1 MKYTEEMKQFILDN
15 YKGASNA
22 ELTERFNSKFG
33 TKVSLGQMKSYK
45 GNHGLNSGLTGKFEK
60 GHIPQNKGKKMS
72 AEMYEKVK
80 HTMFKKGHIPQ
91 NHRPVGS
98 ERVNVDGYIE
108 VKVKGPNIWELKHRL
123 VWERAN
129 GVIPKEAGIIFLDGN
144 KLNCSIDNLRCVTR
158 AELLYL
164 NRHGLNNAGEVT
176 DTGILMARLDSARNK
191 RKRLN
196 NKEEL

>member
-1 MKYTEEMKQFILDN
+1 MKQFILDN
-15 YKGASNA
+15 YKGVSNA
-22 ELTERFNSKFG
+22 ELTKRFNSKFG

-72 AEMYEKVK
+72 AEMYEKAK
-80 HTMFKKGHIPQ
+80 HTMFKKDHVPL

-108 VKVKGPNIWELKHRL
+108 VKIKEPNIWELKHRL
-123 VWERAN
+123 VWERVN
-129 GVIPKEAGIIFLDGN
+129 GAIPKEEGIIFLDGN
-144 KLNCSIDNLRCVTR
+144 KLNCDIDNLRCVTR

-164 NRHGLNNAGEVT
+164 NRYGLNNAGEVT
-176 DTGILMARLDSARNK
+176 DTGILMAKLDSARNK
-191 RKRLN
+191 RKERMN